1 MCEKKACAKKSY
13 TIYKISGN
21 GFVYVGMTTQ
31 ALSSRFRQHKHD
43 AKTEKC
49 SVSSKLCQKQPPS
62 DLKALHRRLRDDSS
76 KYRIEKVKTVSGSY
90 NAAHSEEVSVKSR
103 LATVK

>member
-1 MCEKKACAKKSY
+1 MYMCEKSY
-13 TIYKISGN
+13 AIYKISGN

-62 DLKALHRRLRDDSS
+62 DLKALHWRLRDDSS
-76 KYRIEKVKTVSGSY
+76 KYRIEKVKTGMHTPVS
-90 NAAHSEEVSVKSR
+90 HCKHRCLKRVLHR
-103 LATVK
+103 